1 MQLLSKFHKGFVIC
15 HWICY
20 LLNITAEK
28 MKFSI
33 KNFFNKCDQ
42 IYSLRFW
49 SHFLKKSL
57 MENFIVCTVYACVIS
72 LKDITITNAITNA
85 FQKVLDEL
93 GRKPNKIWLD
103 NGSEFYQS
111 SMKSWLEKHDIEIY
125 SIIQYFDKKNNEVDS
140 TLKDG
145 SHVKTS
151 RYSNSFAK
159 GYVCS

>member
-1 MQLLSKFHKGFVIC
+1 
-15 HWICY
+15 
-20 LLNITAEK
+20 
-28 MKFSI
+28 
-33 KNFFNKCDQ
+33 
-42 IYSLRFW
+42 
-49 SHFLKKSL
+49 

-125 SIIQYFDKKNNEVDS
+125 SIIQYFDKKNNKVDS